1 MALNKMGGREKLA
14 KYWDWSS
21 GCGEAGSYDEG
32 GQVRGEDNNLVF
44 LKGGRNCVIENFTAE
59 SRKNLDILGIC
70 A

>member
-1 MALNKMGGREKLA
+1 M
-14 KYWDWSS
+14 DWSS

-32 GQVRGEDNNLVF
+32 GQVHGEDNNLVF

-59 SRKNLDILGIC
+59 SRVYHPGSIYQTRSQ